1 MRLSFAESMCTQVQ
15 IDETVYMAANK
26 MLLFTLAH
34 DQWAESQ
41 NLSAN
46 SEILIRTHSSAQVFV
61 KWFCGQVFGT
71 KETKQ
76 GNH

>member
-34 DQWAESQ
+34 D
-41 NLSAN
+41 
-46 SEILIRTHSSAQVFV
+46 
-61 KWFCGQVFGT
+61 
-71 KETKQ
+71 
-76 GNH
+76 